1 LGITYLV
8 WYPSEQ
14 GGGCFSQTKT
24 TTNRFKNHIIKF
36 FFQSGYARSDTTAKT
51 SLVVQSQSVWFWTN
65 LNLLFYRNAI
75 FQTLTWPVP
84 WINQNNFVADITMV
98 SSTFLLE
105 WIIPWGINI
114 GDSDVGDIVKLLT
127 SLSWWLY
134 DGNWFTILVVES
146 LCWRLFVMLVIF
158 SMYWIGHQHPESVT
172 IISNLS
178 PTYFV
183 SNIRHQYR
191 CNH

>member
-1 LGITYLV
+1 MVDSTSIIFALYMYWNRQTLCDQSRRRRVNNFKLKALNFLRIVSNLRKFNLRKTLLNIWITYLV
-8 WYPSEQ
+8 WYPSER
-14 GGGCFSQTKT
+14 GGGCSSQRKT

-84 WINQNNFVADITMV
+84 WINQNHFVADITMV

-105 WIIPWGINI
+105 WI
-114 GDSDVGDIVKLLT
+114 KLKVLK
-127 SLSWWLY
+127 LYWLKL
-134 DGNWFTILVVES
+134 G
-146 LCWRLFVMLVIF
+146 
-158 SMYWIGHQHPESVT
+158 P
-172 IISNLS
+172 
-178 PTYFV
+178 
-183 SNIRHQYR
+183 
-191 CNH
+191 